1 LWQGAGALA
10 NGRELRQ
17 IESMPIPV
25 DILRVVLGLL
35 CLVFAHFLGRSMVR
49 VRRGQN
55 LRGLYGWLI
64 RLAIAAG
71 VLVWRH
77 GLDGVAIAVF
87 TLSAAAL
94 VVGAWDEQRPK
105 KQEDL
110 TKEIFG
116 E

>member
-1 LWQGAGALA
+1 
-10 NGRELRQ
+10 
-17 IESMPIPV
+17 MPIPV
-25 DILRVVLGLL
+25 DFLRIVLGLF
-35 CLVFAHFLGRSMVR
+35 CLFFAHFLGRSMVR

-55 LRGLYGWLI
+55 PRGLYGWLV
-64 RLAIAAG
+64 RFAIAAG

-77 GLDGVAIAVF
+77 GLDGIAIAVL
-87 TLSAAAL
+87 TVSAVSL

-110 TKEIFG
+110 THEIFG